1 MKKFNII
8 KDALGILPDLLKDKN
23 RKWSAKRTISGVLV
37 YVVADYL
44 QSNELSWMVVL
55 FTLVA
60 VLPLCL
66 SFFESKNQCCKK

>member
-1 MKKFNII
+1 MLKNKILKNAIS
-8 KDALGILPDLLKDKN
+8 ILPDLLKDKN
-23 RKWSAKRTISGVLV
+23 KKWSAKRTISGVLV

-44 QSNELSWMVVL
+44 QHHDLSWLVVA

-66 SFFESKNQCCKK
+66 SFFEGKNNCCKK